1 MTEALFLYSVKSA
14 LVLTLLFLPYML
26 ILRKE
31 SFFRLNR
38 TVLLLILL
46 LSLVLPLMNI
56 HSLSWDS
63 QPVVQVARQQMV
75 EVGIPVNAGMLL
87 PEVAVQG
94 ERNGIQVSWFHI
106 VSFLFVLGTLFV
118 FFLRVSQILRMGYV
132 IRTGS
137 LWHQREDGVMVYCH
151 ADDVSPFSWMDN
163 IVISARDYNENAR
176 EILLHERAH
185 VMARHSWDL
194 LLLALLQT
202 MQWWNPLVYIL
213 GGSLRDVHEYE
224 ADDFVL
230 RSGVSAKAYQ
240 LLLIKKVVGAS
251 SYTFANNFDH
261 SLTLKRITMMQKS
274 KSSVWMR
281 SKVLYI
287 IPMATLALSAFA
299 TSESVSP
306 SGNEIAKNEDKV
318 IKISPS
324 GQADGTKK
332 VGSSVVFPTASNVV
346 CLLDGKEATQETAKA
361 LSPEEIE
368 SITVFK
374 NPEAAASMG
383 YPGKIVQVI
392 KTKKDGAVLSKVGSS
407 VVFPTASNVVC
418 LLDGKEATQ
427 ETAKALSPEE
437 IESITVFK
445 NPEAAAS
452 MGYPGKT
459 VQVIKTKK
467 DGAVLSNYDTPQ
479 KVSYVPNP
487 GVQAQFKG
495 GEGAL
500 MKWLATNIKYPS
512 EAQSQGVMGRVQVE
526 FFITE
531 TGQITNIRAI
541 AFGKHA
547 PEGGKTLPEA
557 VVTAYAKEKKAE
569 GKELS
574 AQEQQ
579 AYKRAVEAL
588 LAESVRVVGAM
599 PAWEPGYV
607 DKEKTKPCT
616 TRYVLPLMFRL
627 G

>member
-63 QPVVQVARQQMV
+63 QPVVQAARQQMV

-306 SGNEIAKNEDKV
+306 SGNEIAKNEDKF

-332 VGSSVVFPTASNVV
+332 VGSSVVFPTDSNVV
-346 CLLDGKEATQETAKA
+346 CLLDGKEASQETAKA

-368 SITVFK
+368 SITV
-374 NPEAAASMG
+374 
-383 YPGKIVQVI
+383 V
-392 KTKKDGAVLSKVGSS
+392 
-407 VVFPTASNVVC
+407 
-418 LLDGKEATQ
+418 
-427 ETAKALSPEE
+427 
-437 IESITVFK
+437 K

-467 DGAVLSNYDTPQ
+467 DGAVLSSYDTPQ

-512 EAQSQGVMGRVQVE
+512 EAHSQGVMGRVQVE

-547 PEGGKTLPEA
+547 PEGSKTLPEA
-557 VVTAYAKEKKAE
+557 VVMAYAKEKKAE

-616 TRYVLPLMFRL
+616 TRYVLPLTFRL

>member
-14 LVLTLLFLPYML
+14 LVLTLLYLPYML

-63 QPVVQVARQQMV
+63 QPVVQAARQQMV

-106 VSFLFVLGTLFV
+106 VSILFVLGTLFV

-151 ADDVSPFSWMDN
+151 ADDVSSFSWMDN

-224 ADDFVL
+224 ADDFVV

-332 VGSSVVFPTASNVV
+332 VGSSVVFPTDSNVV

-368 SITVFK
+368 SITV
-374 NPEAAASMG
+374 
-383 YPGKIVQVI
+383 V
-392 KTKKDGAVLSKVGSS
+392 
-407 VVFPTASNVVC
+407 
-418 LLDGKEATQ
+418 
-427 ETAKALSPEE
+427 
-437 IESITVFK
+437 K

-467 DGAVLSNYDTPQ
+467 DGAVLSSYDTPQ

-547 PEGGKTLPEA
+547 PEGSKTLPEA
-557 VVTAYAKEKKAE
+557 VVMAYAKEKKAE

-616 TRYVLPLMFRL
+616 IRYVLPLMFRL

>member
-14 LVLTLLFLPYML
+14 LVLTLLYLPYML

-56 HSLSWDS
+56 HSLSWDN
-63 QPVVQVARQQMV
+63 QPVVQAARQQMV

-163 IVISARDYNENAR
+163 IVISARDYDENAR
-176 EILLHERAH
+176 EILLHERGH

-332 VGSSVVFPTASNVV
+332 VGSSVVFPTDSNVV
-346 CLLDGKEATQETAKA
+346 CLLDGKEATQETARA

-368 SITVFK
+368 SITV
-374 NPEAAASMG
+374 
-383 YPGKIVQVI
+383 V
-392 KTKKDGAVLSKVGSS
+392 
-407 VVFPTASNVVC
+407 
-418 LLDGKEATQ
+418 
-427 ETAKALSPEE
+427 
-437 IESITVFK
+437 K

-467 DGAVLSNYDTPQ
+467 DGAVLSSYDTPQ

-547 PEGGKTLPEA
+547 PEGSKTLPEA
-557 VVTAYAKEKKAE
+557 VVMAYAKEKKAE

-616 TRYVLPLMFRL
+616 IRYVLPLMFRL

>member
-106 VSFLFVLGTLFV
+106 VSILFVLGTLFV

-137 LWHQREDGVMVYCH
+137 LWHQREDGVMLYCH

-332 VGSSVVFPTASNVV
+332 VGSSVVFPT
-346 CLLDGKEATQETAKA
+346 D
-361 LSPEEIE
+361 
-368 SITVFK
+368 
-374 NPEAAASMG
+374 
-383 YPGKIVQVI
+383 
-392 KTKKDGAVLSKVGSS
+392 
-407 VVFPTASNVVC
+407 SNVVC

-467 DGAVLSNYDTPQ
+467 DGAVLSSYDTPQ

-547 PEGGKTLPEA
+547 PEGSKTLPEA
-557 VVTAYAKEKKAE
+557 VVMAYAKEKKAE

>member
-1 MTEALFLYSVKSA
+1 MMIETLFLYSMKSA
-14 LVLTLLFLPYML
+14 FVLTLLYLPYML

-38 TVLLLILL
+38 VVLLMILA

-75 EVGIPVNAGMLL
+75 EIGMPLNGATYL

-94 ERNGIQVSWFHI
+94 ESARRYLSWFYI
-106 VSFLFVLGTLFV
+106 VSSIFVLGALFML
-118 FFLRVSQILRMGYV
+118 FWRVAQIMHMRYV
-132 IRTGS
+132 IRKGC
-137 LWHQREDGVMVYCH
+137 LWHQQEDGVTVYCH
-151 ADDVSPFSWMDN
+151 ADEVSPFSWMDN
-163 IVISARDYNENAR
+163 IVISAKDYEENAR
-176 EILLHERAH
+176 EILLHERGH

-194 LLLALLQT
+194 LLLALLQVV
-202 MQWWNPLVYIL
+202 QWWNPLVYVL
-213 GGSLRDVHEYE
+213 GISLRDVHEYE
-224 ADDFVL
+224 ADDSVL
-230 RSGVSAKAYQ
+230 RNGVSAKAYQ

-324 GQADGTKK
+324 KQADGTQKIA
-332 VGSSVVFPTASNVV
+332 SSVIFPTDENIVYLV
-346 CLLDGKEATQETAKA
+346 DGAEVSLEAVKA
-361 LSPEEIE
+361 LSPEKIE
-368 SITVFK
+368 SMTVVK
-374 NPEAAASMG
+374 NPEAAASLG
-383 YPGKIVQVI
+383 YPGKAVLEI
-392 KTKKDGAVLSKVGSS
+392 KTKK
-407 VVFPTASNVVC
+407 VVKQVKFLPN
-418 LLDGKEATQ
+418 EAETQ
-427 ETAKALSPEE
+427 T
-437 IESITVFK
+437 
-445 NPEAAAS
+445 N
-452 MGYPGKT
+452 
-459 VQVIKTKK
+459 
-467 DGAVLSNYDTPQ
+467 GAVLSNYDTPQ

-487 GVQAQFKG
+487 AVQAQFKG
-495 GEGAL
+495 GDSAL
-500 MKWLATNIKYPS
+500 MQWLRKNVKYPS
-512 EAQSQGVMGRVQVE
+512 EAQSQGVMGRVIVE
-526 FFITE
+526 LFITE
-531 TGQITNIRAI
+531 KGEITNVRAI

-547 PEGGKTLPEA
+547 PEGSKSLPE
-557 VVTAYAKEKKAE
+557 VVVMAYAKEKKAE

-574 AQEQQ
+574 AKEQEE
-579 AYKRAVEAL
+579 YKRAVEAL

-607 DKEKTKPCT
+607 DKDKKQPCT
-616 TRYVLPLMFRL
+616 TRFVLPIVFRL

>member
-14 LVLTLLFLPYML
+14 LVLTLLYLPYML

-56 HSLSWDS
+56 HSLSWDN
-63 QPVVQVARQQMV
+63 QPVVQAARQQMV

-332 VGSSVVFPTASNVV
+332 VGSSVVFPTDSNVV

-368 SITVFK
+368 SITV
-374 NPEAAASMG
+374 
-383 YPGKIVQVI
+383 V
-392 KTKKDGAVLSKVGSS
+392 
-407 VVFPTASNVVC
+407 
-418 LLDGKEATQ
+418 
-427 ETAKALSPEE
+427 
-437 IESITVFK
+437 K

-467 DGAVLSNYDTPQ
+467 DGAVLSSYDTPQ

-547 PEGGKTLPEA
+547 PEGSKTLPEA
-557 VVTAYAKEKKAE
+557 VVMAYAKEKKAE

-599 PAWEPGYV
+599 PVWEPGYV

>member
-1 MTEALFLYSVKSA
+1 MTEALFLYSIKSA
-14 LVLTLLFLPYML
+14 LVLALLYLPYML

-63 QPVVQVARQQMV
+63 QPVVQAARQQMV

-163 IVISARDYNENAR
+163 IVISARDYDENAR
-176 EILLHERAH
+176 EILLHERGH

-332 VGSSVVFPTASNVV
+332 VGSSVVFPTDSNVV
-346 CLLDGKEATQETAKA
+346 CLLDGKEATQETARA

-368 SITVFK
+368 SITV
-374 NPEAAASMG
+374 
-383 YPGKIVQVI
+383 I
-392 KTKKDGAVLSKVGSS
+392 
-407 VVFPTASNVVC
+407 
-418 LLDGKEATQ
+418 
-427 ETAKALSPEE
+427 
-437 IESITVFK
+437 K

-467 DGAVLSNYDTPQ
+467 DGAVLSSYDTPQ

-547 PEGGKTLPEA
+547 PEGSKTLPEA
-557 VVTAYAKEKKAE
+557 VVMAYAKEKKAE

-616 TRYVLPLMFRL
+616 IRYVLPLMFRL

>member
-14 LVLTLLFLPYML
+14 LVLTLLYLPYML

-56 HSLSWDS
+56 HSLSWDN
-63 QPVVQVARQQMV
+63 QPVVQAARQQMV

-163 IVISARDYNENAR
+163 IVISARDYDENAR
-176 EILLHERAH
+176 EILLHERGH

-306 SGNEIAKNEDKV
+306 SGNEIAKNENKV

-332 VGSSVVFPTASNVV
+332 VGSSVVFPTDSNVV
-346 CLLDGKEATQETAKA
+346 CLLDGKEASQETAKV

-368 SITVFK
+368 SITV
-374 NPEAAASMG
+374 
-383 YPGKIVQVI
+383 V
-392 KTKKDGAVLSKVGSS
+392 
-407 VVFPTASNVVC
+407 
-418 LLDGKEATQ
+418 
-427 ETAKALSPEE
+427 
-437 IESITVFK
+437 K

-467 DGAVLSNYDTPQ
+467 DGAVLSSYDTPQ

-547 PEGGKTLPEA
+547 PEGSKTLPEA
-557 VVTAYAKEKKAE
+557 VVMAYAKEKKAE

-599 PAWEPGYV
+599 PVWEPGYV

>member
-63 QPVVQVARQQMV
+63 QPVVQAARQQMV

-106 VSFLFVLGTLFV
+106 VSILFVLGTLFV

-299 TSESVSP
+299 TSESVSH

-318 IKISPS
+318 IEISPS

-332 VGSSVVFPTASNVV
+332 AGSSVVFPTASNVV
-346 CLLDGKEATQETAKA
+346 CLLDGKEATQET
-361 LSPEEIE
+361 L
-368 SITVFK
+368 
-374 NPEAAASMG
+374 
-383 YPGKIVQVI
+383 
-392 KTKKDGAVLSKVGSS
+392 
-407 VVFPTASNVVC
+407 
-418 LLDGKEATQ
+418 
-427 ETAKALSPEE
+427 KALSPEE

-547 PEGGKTLPEA
+547 PEGSKTLPEA
-557 VVTAYAKEKKAE
+557 VVMAYAKEKKAE

-574 AQEQQ
+574 VQEQQ

>member
-1 MTEALFLYSVKSA
+1 
-14 LVLTLLFLPYML
+14 
-26 ILRKE
+26 
-31 SFFRLNR
+31 
-38 TVLLLILL
+38 
-46 LSLVLPLMNI
+46 MNI

-63 QPVVQVARQQMV
+63 QPVVQAARQQMV

-94 ERNGIQVSWFHI
+94 ERNGIQVSCFHI
-106 VSFLFVLGTLFV
+106 VSILFVLGTLFV

-163 IVISARDYNENAR
+163 IVISARDYDENAR

-332 VGSSVVFPTASNVV
+332 VGSSVVFPTDSNVV

-368 SITVFK
+368 SITV
-374 NPEAAASMG
+374 
-383 YPGKIVQVI
+383 V
-392 KTKKDGAVLSKVGSS
+392 
-407 VVFPTASNVVC
+407 
-418 LLDGKEATQ
+418 
-427 ETAKALSPEE
+427 
-437 IESITVFK
+437 K

-459 VQVIKTKK
+459 VLVIKTKK
-467 DGAVLSNYDTPQ
+467 DGAVLSSYDTPQ

-547 PEGGKTLPEA
+547 PEGSKTLPEA

-616 TRYVLPLMFRL
+616 IRYVLPLVFRL

>member
-14 LVLTLLFLPYML
+14 LVLTLLYLPYML

-63 QPVVQVARQQMV
+63 QPVVQAARQQMV

-163 IVISARDYNENAR
+163 IVISARDYDENAR
-176 EILLHERAH
+176 EILLHERGH

-332 VGSSVVFPTASNVV
+332 VGSSVVFPTDSNVV

-368 SITVFK
+368 SITV
-374 NPEAAASMG
+374 
-383 YPGKIVQVI
+383 I
-392 KTKKDGAVLSKVGSS
+392 
-407 VVFPTASNVVC
+407 
-418 LLDGKEATQ
+418 
-427 ETAKALSPEE
+427 
-437 IESITVFK
+437 K

-467 DGAVLSNYDTPQ
+467 DGAVLSSYDTPQ

-547 PEGGKTLPEA
+547 PEGSKTLPEA
-557 VVTAYAKEKKAE
+557 VVMAYAKEKKAE

-599 PAWEPGYV
+599 PVWEPGYV

>member
-14 LVLTLLFLPYML
+14 LVLTLLYLPYML

-63 QPVVQVARQQMV
+63 QPVVQAARQQMV

-106 VSFLFVLGTLFV
+106 VSILFVLGTLFV

-151 ADDVSPFSWMDN
+151 ADDVSSFSWMDN

-332 VGSSVVFPTASNVV
+332 VGSSVVFPTDSNVV

-368 SITVFK
+368 SITV
-374 NPEAAASMG
+374 
-383 YPGKIVQVI
+383 V
-392 KTKKDGAVLSKVGSS
+392 
-407 VVFPTASNVVC
+407 
-418 LLDGKEATQ
+418 
-427 ETAKALSPEE
+427 
-437 IESITVFK
+437 K

-467 DGAVLSNYDTPQ
+467 DGAVLSSYDTPQ

-547 PEGGKTLPEA
+547 PEGSKTLPEA
-557 VVTAYAKEKKAE
+557 VVMAYAKEKKAE

-616 TRYVLPLMFRL
+616 IRYVLPLMFRL

>member
-14 LVLTLLFLPYML
+14 LVLTLLYLPYML

-56 HSLSWDS
+56 HSLSWDN
-63 QPVVQVARQQMV
+63 QPVVQAARQQMV

-163 IVISARDYNENAR
+163 IVISAKDYDENAR
-176 EILLHERAH
+176 EILLHERGH

-332 VGSSVVFPTASNVV
+332 VGSSVVFPTDSNVV

-368 SITVFK
+368 SITV
-374 NPEAAASMG
+374 
-383 YPGKIVQVI
+383 I
-392 KTKKDGAVLSKVGSS
+392 
-407 VVFPTASNVVC
+407 
-418 LLDGKEATQ
+418 
-427 ETAKALSPEE
+427 
-437 IESITVFK
+437 K

-467 DGAVLSNYDTPQ
+467 DGAVLSSYDTPQ

-547 PEGGKTLPEA
+547 PEGSKTLPEA
-557 VVTAYAKEKKAE
+557 VVMAYAKEKKAE

>member
-14 LVLTLLFLPYML
+14 FVLTLLYLPYML

-63 QPVVQVARQQMV
+63 QPVVQAARQQMV

-94 ERNGIQVSWFHI
+94 ERNGIQVSWFHV

-230 RSGVSAKAYQ
+230 RSGLSAKAYQ

-346 CLLDGKEATQETAKA
+346 CLLDGKEATQET
-361 LSPEEIE
+361 L
-368 SITVFK
+368 
-374 NPEAAASMG
+374 
-383 YPGKIVQVI
+383 
-392 KTKKDGAVLSKVGSS
+392 
-407 VVFPTASNVVC
+407 
-418 LLDGKEATQ
+418 
-427 ETAKALSPEE
+427 KALSPEE

-467 DGAVLSNYDTPQ
+467 DGAVLSSYDTPQ

-487 GVQAQFKG
+487 GVPAQFKG

-547 PEGGKTLPEA
+547 PEGSKTLPEA
-557 VVTAYAKEKKAE
+557 VVMAYAKEKKAE

>member
-383 YPGKIVQVI
+383 YPGK
-392 KTKKDGAVLSKVGSS
+392 
-407 VVFPTASNVVC
+407 
-418 LLDGKEATQ
+418 
-427 ETAKALSPEE
+427 
-437 IESITVFK
+437 
-445 NPEAAAS
+445 
-452 MGYPGKT
+452 T

>member
-46 LSLVLPLMNI
+46 LSLILPLMNI

-63 QPVVQVARQQMV
+63 QPVVQAARQQMV

-332 VGSSVVFPTASNVV
+332 VGSSVVFPTDSNVV
-346 CLLDGKEATQETAKA
+346 CLLDGKEASQETAKV

-368 SITVFK
+368 SITV
-374 NPEAAASMG
+374 
-383 YPGKIVQVI
+383 V
-392 KTKKDGAVLSKVGSS
+392 
-407 VVFPTASNVVC
+407 
-418 LLDGKEATQ
+418 
-427 ETAKALSPEE
+427 
-437 IESITVFK
+437 K

-459 VQVIKTKK
+459 VLVIKTKK
-467 DGAVLSNYDTPQ
+467 DGAVLSSYDTPQ

-512 EAQSQGVMGRVQVE
+512 EAQSQGVMGRVLVE

-547 PEGGKTLPEA
+547 PEGSKTLPEA
-557 VVTAYAKEKKAE
+557 VVMAYAKEKKAE

>member
-106 VSFLFVLGTLFV
+106 VSILFVLGTLFV

-299 TSESVSP
+299 TSEPTSP
-306 SGNEIAKNEDKV
+306 SGIAEDKDKV
-318 IKISPS
+318 IKNSS
-324 GQADGTKK
+324 MVQAGGEKGSAALLHDGPDTVYLQDGRQVDAESLK
-332 VGSSVVFPTASNVV
+332 SLAAENIAS
-346 CLLDGKEATQETAKA
+346 L
-361 LSPEEIE
+361 
-368 SITVFK
+368 TVFK
-374 NPEAAASMG
+374 NGEAAKTMG
-383 YPGKIVQVI
+383 YPGKTVLVI
-392 KTKKDGAVLSKVGSS
+392 KTKKDGAVLSS
-407 VVFPTASNVVC
+407 
-418 LLDGKEATQ
+418 
-427 ETAKALSPEE
+427 
-437 IESITVFK
+437 
-445 NPEAAAS
+445 
-452 MGYPGKT
+452 
-459 VQVIKTKK
+459 
-467 DGAVLSNYDTPQ
+467 YDTPQ

-547 PEGGKTLPEA
+547 PEGSKTLPEA
-557 VVTAYAKEKKAE
+557 VVMAYAKEKKAE

>member
-14 LVLTLLFLPYML
+14 LVLTLLYLPYML

-63 QPVVQVARQQMV
+63 QPVVQAARQQMV

-332 VGSSVVFPTASNVV
+332 VGSSVVFPTDSNVV
-346 CLLDGKEATQETAKA
+346 CLLDGKEASQETAKV

-368 SITVFK
+368 SITV
-374 NPEAAASMG
+374 
-383 YPGKIVQVI
+383 V
-392 KTKKDGAVLSKVGSS
+392 
-407 VVFPTASNVVC
+407 
-418 LLDGKEATQ
+418 
-427 ETAKALSPEE
+427 
-437 IESITVFK
+437 K

-467 DGAVLSNYDTPQ
+467 DGAVLSSYDTPQ

-547 PEGGKTLPEA
+547 PEGSKTLPEA
-557 VVTAYAKEKKAE
+557 VVMAYAKEKKAE

-599 PAWEPGYV
+599 PVWEPGYV

>member
-14 LVLTLLFLPYML
+14 LVLTLLYLPYML

-63 QPVVQVARQQMV
+63 QPVVQAARQQMV

-106 VSFLFVLGTLFV
+106 VSFLFVLGMLFV

-163 IVISARDYNENAR
+163 IVISARDYDENAR
-176 EILLHERAH
+176 EILLHERGH

-332 VGSSVVFPTASNVV
+332 VGSSVVFPTDSNVV
-346 CLLDGKEATQETAKA
+346 CLLDGKEATQETARA

-368 SITVFK
+368 SITV
-374 NPEAAASMG
+374 
-383 YPGKIVQVI
+383 V
-392 KTKKDGAVLSKVGSS
+392 
-407 VVFPTASNVVC
+407 
-418 LLDGKEATQ
+418 
-427 ETAKALSPEE
+427 
-437 IESITVFK
+437 K

-467 DGAVLSNYDTPQ
+467 DGAVLSSYDTPQ

-500 MKWLATNIKYPS
+500 IKWLATNIKYPS

-547 PEGGKTLPEA
+547 PEGSKTLPEA
-557 VVTAYAKEKKAE
+557 VVMAYAKEKKAE

>member
-14 LVLTLLFLPYML
+14 LVLTLLYLPYML

-63 QPVVQVARQQMV
+63 QPVVQAARQQMV

-163 IVISARDYNENAR
+163 IVISARDYDENAR
-176 EILLHERAH
+176 EILLHERGH

-299 TSESVSP
+299 TSEPTSL
-306 SGNEIAKNEDKV
+306 SGKDVAKDGDKV
-318 IKISPS
+318 IKIPASVQDVNVISPH
-324 GQADGTKK
+324 AEND
-332 VGSSVVFPTASNVV
+332 VVY
-346 CLLDGKEATQETAKA
+346 LLDGKKA
-361 LSPEEIE
+361 SNDEVRNLPALDI
-368 SITVFK
+368 
-374 NPEAAASMG
+374 ASMT
-383 YPGKIVQVI
+383 VI
-392 KTKKDGAVLSKVGSS
+392 KNAEVSKSLGH
-407 VVFPTASNVVC
+407 A
-418 LLDGKEATQ
+418 
-427 ETAKALSPEE
+427 
-437 IESITVFK
+437 
-445 NPEAAAS
+445 
-452 MGYPGKT
+452 GKT
-459 VQVIKTKK
+459 VIAIETKTK
-467 DGAVLSNYDTPQ
+467 LDTL
-479 KVSYVPNP
+479 KVNIVENP
-487 GVQAQFKG
+487 ACNAQFKG
-495 GEGAL
+495 GDMAL
-500 MKWLATNIKYPS
+500 MQWLRKNVRYPQAS
-512 EAQSQGVMGRVQVE
+512 QSLGVQGKITVQFYVS
-526 FFITE
+526 E
-531 TGQITNIRAI
+531 TGKIFNVRAI
-541 AFGKHA
+541 SIDKNEPQSGQTLEELIVQAYAKDMA
-547 PEGGKTLPEA
+547 KLGKTLSAEETKAHKVAVMALVKEA
-557 VVTAYAKEKKAE
+557 E
-569 GKELS
+569 
-574 AQEQQ
+574 
-579 AYKRAVEAL
+579 
-588 LAESVRVVGAM
+588 RVVREM
-599 PAWEPGYV
+599 PAWEPAFI
-607 DKEKTKPCT
+607 DKDKTKPCT
-616 TRYVLPLMFRL
+616 VKFAMPIMFRL